1 MKMAKEK
8 EAVSPLVEHHQ
19 ATAKEQISFWQ
30 LARFGMR

>member
-19 ATAKEQISFWQ
+19 ATAKEKISYSVYF
-30 LARFGMR
+30 